1 MSKNHTNIPLHCSI
15 CPKNPQFSDVSH
27 LLTHTS
33 SKAHLSNYFKLK
45 IRAASELTAKM
56 QLDNFEDWYDNY
68 DLERLL
74 SERLASKD
82 QKKAAKDKKIRNSK
96 ALPGQTRIK
105 KEKDN
110 LLDNEA
116 NLAPM
121 FRAPVPRMHL
131 WPTAT
136 NNSIN
141 NNNTSTSNS
150 NSDMGSEWDHSAV
163 YATPTSRRQIPGYTL
178 QKTPSAVGTASDT
191 TNLTTP
197 LKEEAD
203 AEITEKLSD
212 SAKLKGVFWPGMDLF
227 DSATAEMKRMRNQ
240 RKDGSILELMMAASV
255 EVQPTEVSYHPD
267 GAFRTSR
274 HIFGPLSTETSPIRD
289 PTPKKRR
296 TRKAALAD
304 VSVNIPRLRA
314 GRPPRNSARSPEKRQ
329 VSARTRQPAGQLA
342 LQSTPT
348 LNPLAFGARF
358 TPSNEEDEEFR
369 MTMEEMG
376 AKKRSF
382 NVFQDAPEI
391 SPGRT
396 ESPLEDHRFD
406 FSDGASAG
414 FTNVDIGN
422 QISPTPVVKPTAMR
436 MFSKDNGQSDIHVRR
451 TVSTPHHG
459 FPAQMFFDTS
469 SMYNP
474 LYNHHP
480 RSFSYGGDHSDFPQM
495 SQESKP
501 MNAYGQ
507 AFHGNLSSV
516 SHGSRLPSNH
526 SQLSDPLTNGANVN
540 MPHFGM

>member
-45 IRAASELTAKM
+45 IRAASELTAKV

-82 QKKAAKDKKIRNSK
+82 QKKAAKDRKVRNSK
-96 ALPGQTRIK
+96 TMPGPAKVK
-105 KEKDN
+105 KEN
-110 LLDNEA
+110 ENIHDNEA

-131 WPTAT
+131 WPTTT
-136 NNSIN
+136 NTNMS
-141 NNNTSTSNS
+141 NNTSTS

-178 QKTPSAVGTASDT
+178 QKTPSAVETASVS
-191 TNLTTP
+191 TNLITP
-197 LKEEAD
+197 LKEEGAD
-203 AEITEKLSD
+203 AEILEKLSD

-240 RKDGSILELMMAASV
+240 RKDGSILELMMAASA
-255 EVQPTEVSYHPD
+255 EVQPTEISYHPD

-274 HIFGPLSTETSPIRD
+274 NIFGPLSTETSP
-289 PTPKKRR
+289 KRR
-296 TRKAALAD
+296 TRKAALTD
-304 VSVNIPRLRA
+304 VSVNVPRLRA
-314 GRPPRNSARSPEKRQ
+314 GRPPRDSVRSPEKRQ
-329 VSARTRQPAGQLA
+329 IPARMRQPAGQLA
-342 LQSTPT
+342 LQPTPT

-382 NVFQDAPEI
+382 SVFQDAPEI

-406 FSDGASAG
+406 FSDGASNS
-414 FTNVDIGN
+414 FTNTNIDDHV
-422 QISPTPVVKPTAMR
+422 SPTPVVKPTAMR
-436 MFSKDNGQSDIHVRR
+436 MFSKDNGQSDVQGRR

-459 FPAQMFFDTS
+459 FPAQMFFENA

-474 LYNHHP
+474 LYSHHP
-480 RSFSYGGDHSDFPQM
+480 RSFSFGGDHSDLSQI
-495 SQESKP
+495 SQEHKP
-501 MNAYGQ
+501 MNGFVQ
-507 AFHGNLSSV
+507 GFHGNFNSV
-516 SHGSRLPSNH
+516 SHDSRLPSNH
-526 SQLSDPLTNGANVN
+526 LHLSGSITHSANVN

>member
-45 IRAASELTAKM
+45 IRAASELTAKI

-82 QKKAAKDKKIRNSK
+82 QKKAAKDKKTRSSK

-131 WPTAT
+131 WPTTT

-141 NNNTSTSNS
+141 YNITSTSNS
-150 NSDMGSEWDHSAV
+150 SSDMGSEWDHSAV

-178 QKTPSAVGTASDT
+178 QKTPSAVGTVSDA

-240 RKDGSILELMMAASV
+240 RKDGSILELMMAASA

-289 PTPKKRR
+289 PTPNKRR

-304 VSVNIPRLRA
+304 VSVNVPRLRA

-329 VSARTRQPAGQLA
+329 VSTRKRQPAGQLA

-358 TPSNEEDEEFR
+358 TPTNEEDEEFR
-369 MTMEEMG
+369 LAMEEMG
-376 AKKRSF
+376 AKKRTFS
-382 NVFQDAPEI
+382 VFQDAPEI

-396 ESPLEDHRFD
+396 ESPLEDHSFD
-406 FSDGASAG
+406 FADGASTS
-414 FTNVDIGN
+414 FTNVNIGS
-422 QISPTPVVKPTAMR
+422 QISPTPVVKPTALR
-436 MFSKDNGQSDIHVRR
+436 MFSKDNGQSDVQVRR

-459 FPAQMFFDTS
+459 FPAQMFFDNS

-480 RSFSYGGDHSDFPQM
+480 RSFSYGGDHSDFSQM
-495 SQESKP
+495 SQENKS
-501 MNAYGQ
+501 MDTYGQ
-507 AFHGNLSSV
+507 GFHDNLSSV

-526 SQLSDPLTNGANVN
+526 LQLSGPFANGVNVN